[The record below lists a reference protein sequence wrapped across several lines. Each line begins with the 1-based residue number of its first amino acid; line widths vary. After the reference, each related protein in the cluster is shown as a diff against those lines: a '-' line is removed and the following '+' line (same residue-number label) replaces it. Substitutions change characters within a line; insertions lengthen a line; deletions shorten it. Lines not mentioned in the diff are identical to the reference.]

1 MKIEFDSAKNDKN
14 IADRKLPFEQA
25 ANFDFNTAVVRQD
38 LRTAYPEVRLVAFGF
53 LDARLHVLCFTPID
67 GGLRVISFRKANPR
81 EIRDYEQA
89 TSTH

>member
-1 MKIEFDSAKNDKN
+1 MKIEFDSAKNDRN
-14 IADRKLPFEQA
+14 IADRKLPFKQA
-25 ANFDFNTAVVRQD
+25 ANFDFNTAIVRQD
-38 LRTAYPEVRLVAFGF
+38 VPTSYPEVRLVAFGF

-67 GGLRVISFRKANPR
+67 GGLRVISFLKANPR